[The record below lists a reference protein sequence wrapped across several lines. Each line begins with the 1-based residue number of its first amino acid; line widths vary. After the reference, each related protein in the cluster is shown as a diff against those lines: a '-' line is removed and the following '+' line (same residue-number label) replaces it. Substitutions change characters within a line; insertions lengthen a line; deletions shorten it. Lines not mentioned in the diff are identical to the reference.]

1 MEQDKKNA
9 KVGQSSPPYADSPNV
24 TANGGTAGGRRH
36 RARRKED
43 KPRQEREL
51 MLRCMYHTVPGRV
64 LLKMLSG
71 RRFSALCGRFM
82 DSSLSRPLIRRFV
95 RKNHIDLNE

>member
-36 RARRKED
+36 RARRKAD

-51 MLRCMYHTVPGRV
+51 MLRSKC
-64 LLKMLSG
+64 
-71 RRFSALCGRFM
+71 
-82 DSSLSRPLIRRFV
+82 
-95 RKNHIDLNE
+95 

>member
-1 MEQDKKNA
+1 MAQDKKNA

-36 RARRKED
+36 RARRKAD

-51 MLRCMYHTVPGRV
+51 CSAVCTIRYRGVFCSRC
-64 LLKMLSG
+64 
-71 RRFSALCGRFM
+71 
-82 DSSLSRPLIRRFV
+82 
-95 RKNHIDLNE
+95 